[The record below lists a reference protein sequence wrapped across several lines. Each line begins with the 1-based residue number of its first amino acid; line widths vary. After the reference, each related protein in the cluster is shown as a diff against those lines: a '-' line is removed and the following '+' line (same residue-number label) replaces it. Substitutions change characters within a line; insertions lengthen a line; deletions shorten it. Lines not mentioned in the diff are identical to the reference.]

1 MVRVENAVGT
11 ETEISGLRGR
21 MEQSN
26 EAAQAG
32 KSHALAACQDP
43 GMPPLIGSSYAPKC
57 RISAREALIWAPP

>member
-32 KSHALAACQDP
+32 KFHALAACQHA
-43 GMPPLIGSSYAPKC
+43 GMPVC
-57 RISAREALIWAPP
+57 RLYMAAHMRLNVA